1 MLGGV
6 GRLTARGA
14 EEFRLNQFEGW
25 PPFCKRLKREK
36 ESDEGETAHARMIP
50 MDPELFSFPDG
61 GQLLR
66 VSVRLTV
73 AAILGGLIGAEREY
87 VGKAAGL
94 RTHMTVALGAAAFV
108 LVILENGGNSEALAR
123 AVQGVAA
130 GIGFIGAGTILKRNA
145 EEDIQG
151 LTTAATIWLTAA
163 VGLAAGAGLGWLAVV
178 SVACAWVIL
187 TIMSSLARWLKKL

>member
-1 MLGGV
+1 
-6 GRLTARGA
+6 
-14 EEFRLNQFEGW
+14 
-25 PPFCKRLKREK
+25 
-36 ESDEGETAHARMIP
+36 
-50 MDPELFSFPDG
+50 MDPELLSFPDG

-66 VSVRLTV
+66 VSVRLSV

-94 RTHMTVALGAAAFV
+94 RTHMTVALGSAAFALIV
-108 LVILENGGNSEALAR
+108 LENGGDSEALAR

-130 GIGFIGAGTILKRNA
+130 GIGFIGAGTILKRGA

-163 VGLAAGAGLGWLAVV
+163 VGLAAGAGLGWLATF
-178 SVACAWVIL
+178 SVGCAWLIL
-187 TIMSSLARWLKKL
+187 TIMSGVARWLNKQGAAD